1 MKKSEIVGV
10 RVSAEDLERID
21 ELIVSGDFGSR
32 SEFARYA
39 IRKMLKSYEGR
50 SPRLKNTLE
59 EDEKQEYR
67 NQQELPDH
75 FLSSAELMRSMKLT
89 SSAKSSAA
97 YSLSSP

>member
-21 ELIVSGDFGSR
+21 ELIASGDFGSR

-50 SPRLKNTLE
+50 SPRLENFVNE
-59 EDEKQEYR
+59 HPH
-67 NQQELPDH
+67 QQGGD
-75 FLSSAELMRSMKLT
+75 
-89 SSAKSSAA
+89 
-97 YSLSSP
+97 

>member
-21 ELIVSGDFGSR
+21 ELIASGDFGSR

-50 SPRLKNTLE
+50 SPRLENVVNE
-59 EDEKQEYR
+59 HPH
-67 NQQELPDH
+67 QQDGD
-75 FLSSAELMRSMKLT
+75 
-89 SSAKSSAA
+89 
-97 YSLSSP
+97 

>member
-21 ELIVSGDFGSR
+21 ELIASGDFGSR

-59 EDEKQEYR
+59 EYEKQERR
-67 NQQELPDH
+67 NQ
-75 FLSSAELMRSMKLT
+75 
-89 SSAKSSAA
+89 
-97 YSLSSP
+97 

>member
-75 FLSSAELMRSMKLT
+75 FSSSNFLTRSSSSSRSSASQ
-89 SSAKSSAA
+89 S
-97 YSLSSP
+97 